1 MVATAYKAINLPV
14 QSVTVTWGDALNNGP
29 FADLDS
35 MIAGIVTKS
44 LTNAPVA
51 LTATEAKNAIV
62 RLTGALSGNVA
73 VTIPAVGLFAVQN
86 ATTGNFLVTVQGSA
100 GSAQI
105 VAQGVSTIVHIDG
118 TNGAFLAGARP
129 STVGMIAQFIGTT
142 VPGGW
147 LECDGSLISRTTYAN
162 LWTYAQASGNIQTD
176 ANWTANAMFGA
187 FSTGDGST
195 TFRIPDLRGTFMRSW
210 AHGGA
215 TDAGRTAGQLQT
227 GQVQN
232 HTHPIAVTDNH
243 FHYSWNTDTTTNFT
257 TTPSASN
264 YPMYSV
270 LIQGYYSDYV
280 ISASNTLPTV
290 GKTSTSQNAITAA
303 SSNNTGGGAENRP
316 TNMAEMYCISYL

>member
-86 ATTGNFLVTVQGSA
+86 ATTGNFLVTVQGSV
-100 GSAQI
+100 GGAQI

-129 STVGMIAQFIGTT
+129 STVGMLAHFVGTT

-147 LECDGSLISRTTYAN
+147 LEADGSLISRTTYAA
-162 LWTYAQASGNIQTD
+162 LWAFAQASGNIQSD
-176 ANWTANAMFGA
+176 ANWTANSMYGA
-187 FSTGDGST
+187 FSTGDGAT
-195 TFRIPDLRGTFMRSW
+195 TFRIPDLRGIFVRPW
-210 AHGGA
+210 AHA
-215 TDAGRTAGQLQT
+215 SSNDAGRTCGQLQT
-227 GQVQN
+227 GLVAN
-232 HTHPIAVTDNH
+232 HTHPISVTDNH
-243 FHYSWNTDTTTNFT
+243 FHYEFNLDTTTSFT
-257 TTPSASN
+257 TTPSANN

-270 LIQGYYSDYV
+270 LIPGYYSNYQ

-303 SSNNTGGGAENRP
+303 SSNNTGGGAETRP
-316 TNMAEMYCISYL
+316 VNTAEIYCISYL